1 MFSDVNEIRQTRK
14 KYNWQMYQSG
24 IRTFR
29 EIEEVEANALQDGE
43 LARKYKELIAL
54 GISISSRCYG

>member
-1 MFSDVNEIRQTRK
+1 MFSEVKEIRETRK

-29 EIEEVEANALQDGE
+29 EIEEVEAQP
-43 LARKYKELIAL
+43 
-54 GISISSRCYG
+54 SSVTANKILKLT